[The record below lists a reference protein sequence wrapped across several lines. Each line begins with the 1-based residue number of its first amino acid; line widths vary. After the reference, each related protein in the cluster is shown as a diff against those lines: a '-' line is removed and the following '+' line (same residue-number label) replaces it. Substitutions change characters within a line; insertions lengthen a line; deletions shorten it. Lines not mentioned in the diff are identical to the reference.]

1 MFSTLAGERHILP
14 VIMETSWMHKSSHG
28 TVRHFLMFSMITARS
43 LASVLPEASCTTCN
57 SSSPQPAVM
66 AFPPGEASVKLPAFQ
81 QPQTKSTPKLFVFS
95 FICRLLLGKLDTH
108 KCCEALC
115 GFLAVGIAHIH
126 VCSVSLFFFILFC
139 LFVISLLV
147 ATVKKMCDW

>member
-1 MFSTLAGERHILP
+1 
-14 VIMETSWMHKSSHG
+14 MHKSSHG

-95 FICRLLLGKLDTH
+95 FYMPTSIGKTRHTQMLR
-108 KCCEALC
+108 
-115 GFLAVGIAHIH
+115 GFVW
-126 VCSVSLFFFILFC
+126 VSSRRDCSYPCLFC
-139 LFVISLLV
+139 FSLLFHPFLSV
-147 ATVKKMCDW
+147 CHFSTGGYSEKNV